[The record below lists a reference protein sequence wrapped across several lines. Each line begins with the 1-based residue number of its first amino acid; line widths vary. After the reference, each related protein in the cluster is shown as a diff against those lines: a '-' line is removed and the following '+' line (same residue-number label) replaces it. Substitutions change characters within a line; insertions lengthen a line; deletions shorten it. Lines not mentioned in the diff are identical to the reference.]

1 MTTSTMNYMSLNLEM
16 PWDKDEVQEEKFQRL
31 LKKTLIAMLVLFVV
45 IPWLPVFAPDYE
57 QPEET
62 IIKTKVLLDPPV
74 VERKPTPKPKPKVK
88 PATVKP
94 AMTAKPKSTSR
105 SAASSLAALS
115 SQFSGLSSSVDV
127 ARMQRK
133 NVSDSRLGKVT
144 RSSRTVL
151 GEESVVKRR
160 DAIQIDDTMTSSGAV
175 ALSSHQSADV
185 DSPIGYGGSG
195 GPVNQRGYSSNMEG
209 RRDMESI
216 RRIFERQKGSVYA
229 LYTKALR
236 NYPDLNGKFLF
247 ELIIEADGTV
257 SNLQLV
263 NSELG
268 MDDLERRI
276 LARIQN
282 INFGVADVSPTS
294 VQYKFVFLPS

>member
-16 PWDKDEVQEEKFQRL
+16 PWDRDEVQEEKFQRW
-31 LKKTLIAMLVLFVV
+31 LKKTLIAMLLLSIV

-57 QPEET
+57 EPEET

-74 VERKPTPKPKPKVK
+74 VERKLQPKPKPKVK

-94 AMTAKPKSTSR
+94 AMTVKPKSTSR

-115 SQFSGLSSSVDV
+115 NQLSGLSSSVDV

-151 GEESVVKRR
+151 GEDSLVKRSE
-160 DAIQIDDTMTSSGAV
+160 AIDVDDTMMSSGTV
-175 ALSSHQSADV
+175 ALSSHQSANV
-185 DSPIGYGGSG
+185 DSPIGSGSG
-195 GPVNQRGYSSNMEG
+195 GPVNQRGYSSSMEG

-229 LYTKALR
+229 LYTKGAFLHHALAAHGDIR
-236 NYPDLNGKFLF
+236 
-247 ELIIEADGTV
+247 V
-257 SNLQLV
+257 
-263 NSELG
+263 
-268 MDDLERRI
+268 
-276 LARIQN
+276 
-282 INFGVADVSPTS
+282 
-294 VQYKFVFLPS
+294 